1 MEKTY
6 LDALRQIM
14 ETGTDREDR
23 TGTGTR
29 AIFGVQMRFNMQAG
43 FPALTTK
50 KLAFK
55 AVKSELLWF
64 LEGSNDDNRLKELNG
79 TDKSIWTANA
89 EADYWKPHAKF
100 PGDLGQ
106 IYGVQWRSWSNGD
119 GETIDQIANVIS
131 KIKNSKESY
140 KRRLIVSAWHP
151 GELDYDEQEHPKA
164 ALCPCHILF
173 QFFVADGKLSLQ
185 MYQRSGDMFLGVPF
199 NIASYS
205 LLLHMVAHVTNLEPY
220 EFVHVIGDAH
230 IYHNHFDAVKEQLER
245 EPLPLPK
252 LWLNPEVKDIDS
264 FTMDDIKLEG
274 YESHSAIKADM
285 AV

>member
-6 LDALRQIM
+6 LDALRTIM
-14 ETGTDREDR
+14 ETGTDRDDR

-29 AIFGVQMRFNMQAG
+29 AIFGIQMRFNMKDG
-43 FPALTTK
+43 FPAITTK

-79 TDKSIWTANA
+79 SEKTIWTANG
-89 EADYWKPHAKF
+89 EADYWKPKAQF
-100 PGDLGQ
+100 PGDLGR
-106 IYGVQWRSWSNGD
+106 IYGVQWRSWETTD
-119 GETIDQIANVIS
+119 GRTVDQIANVIE
-131 KIKNSKESY
+131 KIKKNPND
-140 KRRLIVSAWHP
+140 RRLIVAAWNP
-151 GELDYDEQEHPKA
+151 GEIEQM
-164 ALCPCHILF
+164 ALPPCHVMF

-205 LLLHMVAHVTNLEPY
+205 LLLKMVAQSTGLEAY

-230 IYHNHFDAVKEQLER
+230 IYKNHFDAVKEQLAR
-245 EPLPLPK
+245 EPFPAPS

-274 YESHSAIKADM
+274 YESHASIKAPM